1 MTHHLALKIP
11 IHSNLQN
18 VIFAQL
24 SHTFTPN
31 LQSELS
37 EVVDDLG
44 NHDNTDWSLG
54 FFTGEFLEG
63 EIPSTRPVIPRLLE
77 PVRTSLPD

>member
-1 MTHHLALKIP
+1 MHHLVLKNAIQ
-11 IHSNLQN
+11 SNLRN
-18 VIFAQL
+18 VLFAQL
-24 SHTFTPN
+24 SHAFTPN

-37 EVVDDLG
+37 GVVDDLG

-63 EIPSTRPVIPRLLE
+63 EIPVARPVILRLCE
-77 PVRTSLPD
+77 PVRTRLPD